1 MDGVERLSIVSKVLF
16 DSRLCELKRENEE
29 LRLRVFWLE
38 HSESKFAELMQL
50 ANCSESGP
58 WCSCFACLESGRFH
72 PMYAGPGTDTCM
84 WNCTFKPWFEEIVGR
99 CGMSVGHVENEC
111 DTHLWYAESSCYPS
125 RFSWGYGRKLTDVRR
140 SDDCEFCK
148 LEALFVVLGEM
159 V

>member
-72 PMYAGPGTDTCM
+72 PMYAGPGTDTCRLE
-84 WNCTFKPWFEEIVGR
+84 CAFKPWFEEIVGR
-99 CGMSVGHVENEC
+99 CGLSVGMSKED
-111 DTHLWYAESSCYPS
+111 DTHFWYTLSECSPLC
-125 RFSWGYGRKLTDVRR
+125 FSWGYGRKLTDVRR

>member
-16 DSRLCELKRENEE
+16 DSRLCELKRENEA
-29 LRLRVFWLE
+29 LWLRVFWLE
-38 HSESKFAELMQL
+38 HSEQQLAERMQR

-72 PMYAGPGTDTCM
+72 PTYAGPGTDMCGLK
-84 WNCTFKPWFEEIVGR
+84 CTFKPWFEEIVGR

-148 LEALFVVLGEM
+148 LETLFVVLGEM